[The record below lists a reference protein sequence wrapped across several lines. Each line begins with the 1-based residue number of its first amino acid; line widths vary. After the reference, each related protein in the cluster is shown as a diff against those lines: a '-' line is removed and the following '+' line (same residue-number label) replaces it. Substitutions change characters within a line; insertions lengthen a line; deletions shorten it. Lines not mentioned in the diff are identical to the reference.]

1 MANLEKN
8 QILHSRF
15 SLQEMIGEGGMGQV
29 WLVWDLELEIQV
41 AIKILNPQLT
51 SNPDSVNLLKNECR
65 NTRRLVHPNIVRVFD
80 FHRINDLAFISMEYI
95 AGRDLITYRS
105 QFEHISPAEIIKLIR
120 PVINALG
127 YAHDLGLVHRDV
139 KASNIL
145 LDRHKTPRLTD
156 FGIAGVFKSGHNAL
170 EITSGGSL
178 FCMSPQQLDGRPPGP
193 SDDIYALGVLLYEML
208 TGYPPFYP
216 DISRDKI
223 LHEIPAAISQK
234 LDPTAVDANISRP
247 LENLIEQMLA
257 KMPADRPASMQE
269 IDDRLKRNANRQ
281 AAQTRPPDG
290 INTGLTEDKPA
301 LSQAEIITPVSVTA
315 GMTQKGTP
323 SSARNNLVKGL
334 TVLTAFVFLV
344 AGGLLL
350 WQYLAGSP
358 PGKPQVPQAVSEQNQ
373 AVPPETQAMPEV
385 LPEQTPDPA
394 KLAAEKEQAE
404 QKLADFMQ
412 LKQALEA
419 KGVSQWANPAYRQMM
434 QLSEEADRFLIENDY
449 SAAAEKYGEAAAQ
462 AQVLTGRTEPALK
475 QLLDEGRTA
484 LNQGNAELAQQ
495 KFNVALMIDPD
506 NALARQNLQRAQKMD
521 AVMRLMASGNR
532 HEKNGNISFAH
543 ADYQAALKLDP
554 ESKKARQALAR
565 VKGQISDREFQ
576 ALMSEGL
583 TALHNNNHQLAR
595 AKLLKAKS
603 FRPKSREVKD
613 ALAQVDQSIRL
624 ASIETY
630 RQKATAAEQAEN
642 WEQALSAYQQALKI
656 DSNVQFAVQGKQRS
670 LKFIRIDKRINFFIG
685 QPAALE
691 SDRQLDNAI
700 QLIAEIEKI
709 NPKGPRL
716 QDRLDKLTRLVD
728 AAQIPVKILLE
739 SDNFTEVAVYKVG
752 KLGRFATQEL
762 SLRPGTYTVVGTRDG
777 YQDVRKKI
785 IIKPGQ
791 GPVRIAV
798 KCEVEI

>member
-1 MANLEKN
+1 MPNLKKN

-80 FHRINDLAFISMEYI
+80 FHRFKDLAFISMEYI
-95 AGRDLITYRS
+95 EGRDLTAYRN
-105 QFEHISPAEIIKLIR
+105 QFEHISSAEIIKLIR

-145 LDRHKTPRLTD
+145 LDLHKTPRLTD

-178 FCMSPQQLDGRPPGP
+178 FCMSPQQLDGRQPSP

-234 LDPTAVDANISRP
+234 LDPTAVDANISRA

-269 IDDRLKRNANRQ
+269 IDDRLKRSVNRQ
-281 AAQTRPPDG
+281 AAQTRPPDV
-290 INTGLTEDKPA
+290 INAGPAEDKPA
-301 LSQAEIITPVSVTA
+301 LSQTEIITPVKVTP
-315 GMTQKGTP
+315 GV
-323 SSARNNLVKGL
+323 AREGLPLRARSNLVKAL
-334 TVLTAFVFLV
+334 TLAITFVFLV
-344 AGGLLL
+344 AGGLWL
-350 WQYLAGSP
+350 WQYLADSP
-358 PGKPQVPQAVSEQNQ
+358 PGKPQAPQAISEKNQ
-373 AVPPETQAMPEV
+373 AVPQETQAMPEV
-385 LPEQTPDPA
+385 LPEQAPDPA

-419 KGVSQWANPAYRQMM
+419 KGVSQWANQAYRQMM
-434 QLSEEADRFLIENDY
+434 QLSEEADRFLVENDY
-449 SAAAEKYGEAAAQ
+449 SAAAGKYEEAAAQ
-462 AQVLTGRTEPALK
+462 AQVLAGRVETALK

-495 KFNVALMIDPD
+495 KFNVALMIDP
-506 NALARQNLQRAQKMD
+506 NNTLARQNLQRAQKID
-521 AVMRLMASGNR
+521 AVMRLMATGNR
-532 HEKNGNISFAH
+532 HEKDGNIAFAL
-543 ADYQAALKLDP
+543 ADYQEALQLDP
-554 ESKKARQALAR
+554 ESKEARQALAR
-565 VKGQISDREFQ
+565 VKGQIRDGEFQ

-642 WEQALSAYQQALKI
+642 WEQALSAYLQALKI

-685 QPAALE
+685 KPAALE

-700 QLIAEIEKI
+700 QLITEIKEI
-709 NPKGPRL
+709 DPKGPRL
-716 QDRLDKLTRLVD
+716 KDRFDKLTRLVD
-728 AAQIPVKILLE
+728 AAQTPVKILLE

-752 KLGRFATQEL
+752 KLGRFASQEL

-785 IIKPGQ
+785 VIKPGQ
-791 GPVRIAV
+791 GPMRVAV

>member
-613 ALAQVDQSIRL
+613 ALAQVLAQVYPHRQAHQLFHRTACGPGIRSP
-624 ASIETY
+624 A
-630 RQKATAAEQAEN
+630 
-642 WEQALSAYQQALKI
+642 
-656 DSNVQFAVQGKQRS
+656 GQRH
-670 LKFIRIDKRINFFIG
+670 
-685 QPAALE
+685 PA
-691 SDRQLDNAI
+691 DCRN
-700 QLIAEIEKI
+700 
-709 NPKGPRL
+709 
-716 QDRLDKLTRLVD
+716 
-728 AAQIPVKILLE
+728 
-739 SDNFTEVAVYKVG
+739 
-752 KLGRFATQEL
+752 
-762 SLRPGTYTVVGTRDG
+762 
-777 YQDVRKKI
+777 RKN
-785 IIKPGQ
+785 
-791 GPVRIAV
+791 
-798 KCEVEI
+798 

>member
-656 DSNVQFAVQGKQRS
+656 VYPHRQAHQLFHRTACGPGIRSPAGQRH
-670 LKFIRIDKRINFFIG
+670 
-685 QPAALE
+685 PA
-691 SDRQLDNAI
+691 DCRN
-700 QLIAEIEKI
+700 
-709 NPKGPRL
+709 
-716 QDRLDKLTRLVD
+716 T
-728 AAQIPVKILLE
+728 
-739 SDNFTEVAVYKVG
+739 
-752 KLGRFATQEL
+752 
-762 SLRPGTYTVVGTRDG
+762 LR
-777 YQDVRKKI
+777 
-785 IIKPGQ
+785 KPL
-791 GPVRIAV
+791 
-798 KCEVEI
+798 